1 MYRKESQNSLESL
14 IASEELEQLRNTETS
29 TEEQQTVNSE
39 QETQQEEKKQE
50 KEDGKKVDL
59 VENEEDRKNG
69 EEEHLD
75 KVSRRV
81 KVRRRGRLP
90 RKSYGAD
97 YSPPPRPRY
106 TGPTVIQNFEIYNKK
121 YTEKTRLS
129 VKYCSSCSV

>member
-14 IASEELEQLRNTETS
+14 LASEELEQLRNTETS

-106 TGPTVIQNFEIYNKK
+106 TGPTVIQNFEIYIKNIPRK
-121 YTEKTRLS
+121 RDSL
-129 VKYCSSCSV
+129 

>member
-14 IASEELEQLRNTETS
+14 LASVELEQLRNTETS

-106 TGPTVIQNFEIYNKK
+106 TGPTVIQNFEIYNKNIPRK
-121 YTEKTRLS
+121 PAS
-129 VKYCSSCSV
+129 

>member
-14 IASEELEQLRNTETS
+14 LASEELEQLRNTETS

-106 TGPTVIQNFEIYNKK
+106 TGPTVIFSAVYNMK
-121 YTEKTRLS
+121 
-129 VKYCSSCSV
+129 CSLKNVLLRG

>member
-14 IASEELEQLRNTETS
+14 LASEELEQLRNTETS

-50 KEDGKKVDL
+50 KEAGKKVDL
-59 VENEEDRKNG
+59 VENE

-106 TGPTVIQNFEIYNKK
+106 TGPTVIQNFEIYNKNIPRK
-121 YTEKTRLS
+121 RDSL
-129 VKYCSSCSV
+129 